1 LTGTDALSQRLY
13 PPSCPEEVSAASVS
27 PDEEFD
33 APVVACSELSSNE
46 GASVTYTADQRLA
59 VFIRPARQHEGPT
72 LSPREG
78 GRQFLVEIQLT
89 SSLLSFFFHNIPY
102 TSRLSDVG

>member
-1 LTGTDALSQRLY
+1 MPRGGKCRLRI
-13 PPSCPEEVSAASVS
+13 

-46 GASVTYTADQRLA
+46 GASVTYTTEQRLA
-59 VFIRPARQHEGPT
+59 VLIRPARQHEGPT

-78 GRQFLVEIQLT
+78 GRQFLVDIQLT
-89 SSLLSFFFHNIPY
+89 SSLGLARIGSLLFILAALLHDQIG
-102 TSRLSDVG
+102 S